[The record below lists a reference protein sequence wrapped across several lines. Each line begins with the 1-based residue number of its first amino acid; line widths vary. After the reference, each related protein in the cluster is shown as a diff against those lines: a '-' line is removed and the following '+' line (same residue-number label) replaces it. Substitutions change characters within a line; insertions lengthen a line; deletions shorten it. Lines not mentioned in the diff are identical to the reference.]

1 MSERPA
7 AGAPRAGLRAR
18 ARFVK
23 GAALLLLYLLAGELL
38 ARALNGALGL
48 AVPGGVAGMAL
59 LTLSLG
65 LGLVELATV
74 KEPALLLVRHM
85 SLFFVPAGVGLM
97 LYFDLLGK
105 EWLPVVVAGTL
116 STAAVLVVV
125 GLAQQRLGRDE

>member
-85 SLFFVPAGVGLM
+85 SLFFVPAG
-97 LYFDLLGK
+97 
-105 EWLPVVVAGTL
+105 
-116 STAAVLVVV
+116 
-125 GLAQQRLGRDE
+125 